1 MDKLVRK
8 IEVPL
13 GIKAIEK
20 AGLYIVQKK
29 DLDRLAEVAADAY
42 QDYPLHNWFTKGKYD
57 AKASKL
63 IMQISLKTMTE
74 DAVIY
79 ADSEEINGFAVWLPF
94 GFTGSKTLPF
104 LMNGGLSLIFHSGF
118 GIIGRLLTYETYAM
132 NLKKEFTE
140 NYDWYLYNLSI
151 KKDAQ
156 GKGIASKLMRP
167 MLQFCDDERMVAYL
181 ETNKESNVGLYRH
194 YGFDLMKEEQIP
206 KSTVTHYAMVR
217 KPKEQKW
224 KKRVNIKPSSN
235 KTEANKMQNEKKE
248 LLKKFKTVI
257 DDLMDHY
264 EEYTD
269 EEKAQIKEIFQ
280 KVAELNTILDKYD
293 IEAKF
298 DWNEYFTLVGQC
310 FDSTPYIF

>member
-8 IEVPL
+8 IEIPL
-13 GIKAIEK
+13 AKNAVEK
-20 AGLYIVQKK
+20 AGLYLVKEK

-42 QDYPLHNWFTKGKYD
+42 RDYPLHNWFTKGKYD

-63 IMQISLKTMTE
+63 IMQISLRTMTE

-104 LMNGGLSLIFHSGF
+104 LMKGGLSLILHSGL

-156 GKGIASKLMRP
+156 GKGLASKLMRP
-167 MLQFCDDERMVAYL
+167 MLKFCDDERMVSYL
-181 ETNKESNVGLYRH
+181 ETNKEANVGLYRH

-206 KSTVTHYAMVR
+206 KSTVMHYAMVR
-217 KPKEQKW
+217 KPKE
-224 KKRVNIKPSSN
+224 
-235 KTEANKMQNEKKE
+235 E
-248 LLKKFKTVI
+248 
-257 DDLMDHY
+257 
-264 EEYTD
+264 
-269 EEKAQIKEIFQ
+269 
-280 KVAELNTILDKYD
+280 
-293 IEAKF
+293 
-298 DWNEYFTLVGQC
+298 
-310 FDSTPYIF
+310 